1 MAYCTYAE
9 KEYGVH
15 GRSIDDLGW
24 DMTGM
29 TLDLYRFIGHA
40 CLPYLVLERIQRT
53 FEKSR
58 LGLNSTISLRFR

>member
-9 KEYGVH
+9 KEYDVH

-29 TLDLYRFIGHA
+29 TLDLYRFSSAMPVYHI
-40 CLPYLVLERIQRT
+40 
-53 FEKSR
+53 
-58 LGLNSTISLRFR
+58 